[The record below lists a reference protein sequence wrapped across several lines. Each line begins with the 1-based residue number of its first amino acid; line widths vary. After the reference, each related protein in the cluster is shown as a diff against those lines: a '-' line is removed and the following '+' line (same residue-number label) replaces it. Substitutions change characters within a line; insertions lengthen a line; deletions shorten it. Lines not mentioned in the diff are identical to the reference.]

1 MSDEGEPVDDGAPR
15 PDRTG
20 DFETPGPGRGGPRFG
35 PVGGASGVGIEPGRV
50 TADPIPAG
58 GELAVATSWPERDE
72 WALPTRYHEDVVV
85 ALVRDPWWVFVYW
98 ELDDATRAATRKRA
112 GEGSRFVLRV
122 YEVGGA
128 ERLLD
133 ETRVHDIAV
142 GDWYVPVRAPRLR
155 IRAVMGYL
163 AADGTF
169 HSVFE
174 SAEVPVPAFESVPP
188 VELDKDGPK
197 TSEEQLFEFSGG
209 TELADAH
216 QWREQRTRPV
226 IWRRRQVGGWKTLR
240 DGGSG
245 SGIMGMEMRFGPPV
259 PEMGPVPEGAAP
271 GDEGAGASP
280 TSPFGGASPS
290 SPFGGASPSSPFGRP
305 TPPRFGQP
313 GGEDDR

>member
-1 MSDEGEPVDDGAPR
+1 
-15 PDRTG
+15 
-20 DFETPGPGRGGPRFG
+20 
-35 PVGGASGVGIEPGRV
+35 
-50 TADPIPAG
+50 
-58 GELAVATSWPERDE
+58 
-72 WALPTRYHEDVVV
+72 
-85 ALVRDPWWVFVYW
+85 
-98 ELDDATRAATRKRA
+98 
-112 GEGSRFVLRV
+112 
-122 YEVGGA
+122 
-128 ERLLD
+128 
-133 ETRVHDIAV
+133 
-142 GDWYVPVRAPRLR
+142 
-155 IRAVMGYL
+155 
-163 AADGTF
+163 
-169 HSVFE
+169 
-174 SAEVPVPAFESVPP
+174 VPP